1 MVEDNKGMATSKFA
15 FCVQNINFMVKIF
28 TQIHEL
34 EKTQPF
40 SSDTR
45 LLYLIRSCLRVNYS
59 KRLSATE
66 AQTFL

>member
-1 MVEDNKGMATSKFA
+1 MVEDNKGIATSKFA
-15 FCVQNINFMVKIF
+15 FVCNFMVKIF
-28 TQIHEL
+28 TQIREL

-45 LLYLIRSCLRVNYS
+45 LLYLIRSCLRINYS